1 MVLLSMPGTH
11 FFMEPKVLPLS
22 EVRQVGYKR
31 LDFVK
36 QLFCL
41 CAVLTNTHKEAF
53 QNRRKRLQ
61 VFEFQHESRSG

>member
-11 FFMEPKVLPLS
+11 FFMEPKVLTLS

-31 LDFVK
+31 LYFVK

-41 CAVLTNTHKEAF
+41 CAVLKNTKKQF
-53 QNRRKRLQ
+53 QNRLQ
-61 VFEFQHESRSG
+61 VFEFQHENRSA